1 MAVNQFER
9 HATEV
14 TLGER
19 TFFARLHAAAV
30 DEHDIAR
37 LQRPYDGRHGRRSDE
52 CVKRSRRMPEK
63 LLLGPIGAGIRNSS
77 SPALH
82 EEEARRAGC
91 AVVDGGHMNVGQAA
105 IAYKLLTGIEAHA
118 QRMEEHF
125 RRLVNA

>member
-37 LQRPYDGRHGRRSDE
+37 LQRPYDGPYGRRSDE
-52 CVKRSRRMPEK
+52 CVKRRDVCQKSCCS
-63 LLLGPIGAGIRNSS
+63 A
-77 SPALH
+77 
-82 EEEARRAGC
+82 
-91 AVVDGGHMNVGQAA
+91 
-105 IAYKLLTGIEAHA
+105 
-118 QRMEEHF
+118 
-125 RRLVNA
+125 